1 MENEEIDTTIK
12 AILGENGSCLKALL
26 AVEKDYE
33 HINTKLAKLDLDEKQ
48 IKNLK
53 RTIITK
59 YVNMVLT
66 KMEETFK

>member
-12 AILGENGSCLKALL
+12 AILGENGSCLKALF